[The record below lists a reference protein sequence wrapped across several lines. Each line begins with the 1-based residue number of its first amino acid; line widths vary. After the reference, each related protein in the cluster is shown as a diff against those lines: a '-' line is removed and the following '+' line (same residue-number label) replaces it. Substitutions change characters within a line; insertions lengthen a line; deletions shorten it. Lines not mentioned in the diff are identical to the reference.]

1 MKYLVCITI
10 ALLLAAPQTTA
21 QEQQLISLIYHI
33 AEELAFDGD
42 GGSTELLTDML
53 MELSLNPVRINSGD
67 IDETGRLFFL
77 TPFQVLSITTHVNR
91 TGPILSPYE
100 IATLPGF
107 TRELTEMIMPFIS
120 YEISP
125 AQGSSY
131 YSSRLRL
138 RQRLIVTSSLRF
150 TDGEATPRPNPLKR
164 NLRYRIE
171 TGILTATLTASADA
185 GEPPI
190 NLTGR
195 PDFLSGGM
203 ALRPGRSVK
212 NVIIGD
218 FTARTGMGL
227 VLNSGYKP
235 WLSLTTSS
243 YMGQRDGFTL
253 YSSVNESNYLRGAA
267 ATVSAGHTEL
277 SVFIS
282 SRQRDARLKYNSD
295 STLYAD
301 ILATPPVHN
310 SLSSLSAKGSLTENS
325 SGAFISFGSG
335 NFRGGV
341 AATYTKFSIPVDE
354 GGTGPA
360 GLFSL
365 KGSETF
371 TAGASYRFASGVLSG
386 SGELAVGTGGALAT
400 AHSINIRADDRLAV
414 NFLYR
419 NYSREYNG
427 YLSGGVGR
435 NSTTTNEQGLMG
447 RLTLEA
453 ARRLFLSA
461 GADVYRSPWLKQT
474 ASFPSHGARYEL
486 KARYE
491 PSTLLTA
498 EAMLTASATEKNLTG
513 GTTHGTGTTQQHTLR
528 LALTLK
534 PAERLTIKTNIMF
547 KESIG
552 GTRGSLIAAD
562 LAYTPETLPVT
573 VWLRHAIFTTDSFGT
588 ALYLYENDMLYGFSV
603 PAHHGE
609 GSRTAAT
616 ITIRIKK
623 YAELRIKYSNTSKPL
638 IPAGGTAEELKAQ
651 LKIEF

>member
-1 MKYLVCITI
+1 
-10 ALLLAAPQTTA
+10 
-21 QEQQLISLIYHI
+21 
-33 AEELAFDGD
+33 
-42 GGSTELLTDML
+42 
-53 MELSLNPVRINSGD
+53 
-67 IDETGRLFFL
+67 
-77 TPFQVLSITTHVNR
+77 
-91 TGPILSPYE
+91 
-100 IATLPGF
+100 
-107 TRELTEMIMPFIS
+107 
-120 YEISP
+120 
-125 AQGSSY
+125 
-131 YSSRLRL
+131 
-138 RQRLIVTSSLRF
+138 
-150 TDGEATPRPNPLKR
+150 
-164 NLRYRIE
+164 
-171 TGILTATLTASADA
+171 
-185 GEPPI
+185 
-190 NLTGR
+190 
-195 PDFLSGGM
+195 M

-227 VLNSGYKP
+227 VLNTGYKP

-267 ATVSAGHTEL
+267 ATVSAGHAEL

-295 STLYAD
+295 SSVYAD

-354 GGTGPA
+354 GGAGPV

-365 KGSETF
+365 KGRETF
-371 TAGASYRFASGVLSG
+371 TAGASYRFAFGAFSG
-386 SGELAVGTGGALAT
+386 SGELAAGTDGTGGTSSTDGMSGTANTGSTGSTGGTGRTGSTGAALAT

-419 NYSREYNG
+419 NYSREYTG

-447 RLTLEA
+447 RLTFEA

-461 GADVYRSPWLKQT
+461 GADVYRFPWLKQT
-474 ASFPSHGARYEL
+474 ASFPSHGTRYEL

-498 EAMLTASATEKNLTG
+498 EAMLTASETEKNVTG
-513 GTTHGTGTTQQHTLR
+513 GTTHGTGTTQQHTIR

-534 PAERLTIKTNIMF
+534 PANQLTIKTNIMF
-547 KESIG
+547 KESVG
-552 GTRGSLIAAD
+552 GTRGSLVAAD
-562 LAYTPETLPVT
+562 IAYTPATLPVT
-573 VWLRHAIFTTDSFGT
+573 LGLRHAIFTTDSFAT

-616 ITIRIKK
+616 ITIRIKR
-623 YAELRIKYSNTSKPL
+623 YAELRIKYSNTGKPL
-638 IPAGGTAEELKAQ
+638 TASPGTSEELKAQ
-651 LKIEF
+651 LRIEF